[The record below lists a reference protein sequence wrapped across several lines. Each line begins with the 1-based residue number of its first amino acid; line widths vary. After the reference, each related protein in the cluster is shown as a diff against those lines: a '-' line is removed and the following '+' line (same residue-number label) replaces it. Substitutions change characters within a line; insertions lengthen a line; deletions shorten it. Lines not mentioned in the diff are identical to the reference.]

1 MKTVFLIIG
10 MIMTFNII
18 SCNIETTKPTK
29 VITDTTY
36 ICDKVVITDEGQ
48 LLLYQNGDIRWII
61 KTDKYIIEQ

>member
-10 MIMTFNII
+10 MIMTFNIT
-18 SCNIETTKPTK
+18 SCNIKTTKPTK